1 MMVNVNISYP
11 AGLHDSTG
19 FRTFCCL
26 FGGTRIYGNDL
37 HGRSGWP
44 NLDFLS
50 KLCETEIR
58 TTNYPVAATLTIRR
72 ETKM

>member
-11 AGLHDSTG
+11 AGLHNSTG

-50 KLCETEIR
+50 KLCKTEIR